1 MGVEQQTHPLVEGG
15 RDALQHVVVVALPLL
30 RLRLVAVLGN
40 VVVVVPPFG
49 IGLGGPFAVGVF
61 LVL

>member
-30 RLRLVAVLGN
+30 RLVAVLGN
-40 VVVVVPPFG
+40 VVVVVPPLR
-49 IGLGGPFAVGVF
+49 IGLEGPFAVGVF

>member
-15 RDALQHVVVVALPLL
+15 RDALQHVVVVALTL
-30 RLRLVAVLGN
+30 LRLVAVLGN

-49 IGLGGPFAVGVF
+49 IGLGGSFAVGVF

>member
-15 RDALQHVVVVALPLL
+15 RDALQHVVVLALTL
-30 RLRLVAVLGN
+30 LRLVAVLGN
-40 VVVVVPPFG
+40 VVVVVLPLG

>member
-15 RDALQHVVVVALPLL
+15 RDALQHVVVVVALTL
-30 RLRLVAVLGN
+30 LRLVAVLGN
-40 VVVVVPPFG
+40 VVVVVLPLG
-49 IGLGGPFAVGVF
+49 IGLGGPFAVAVF

>member
-15 RDALQHVVVVALPLL
+15 RDALQHVVVLALL

-40 VVVVVPPFG
+40 VVVVVVPPLG
-49 IGLGGPFAVGVF
+49 NGLGGPFAVGVF